1 MINTPRFAI
10 SPRSRSRA
18 QGLVFVATMVAI
30 FGACYAPQRA
40 WPNLLLNG
48 FYITSLAVSAVFFL
62 ATQRLAGAR
71 WSAPTCATACGCRSS
86 WTRHPDPK
94 SVRRGCHCERNSD
107 RSTPGR
113 HRDPRL

>member
-48 FYITSLAVSAVFFL
+48 FYITSLAVSATNRQLVVGICIREGNGGL
-62 ATQRLAGAR
+62 
-71 WSAPTCATACGCRSS
+71 
-86 WTRHPDPK
+86 
-94 SVRRGCHCERNSD
+94 
-107 RSTPGR
+107 GR
-113 HRDPRL
+113 AAH